1 MSKNEK
7 VKKIIAIADKKQVD
21 GYLEDSKELSNMALI
36 LNPNNIQA
44 LEIRARSYYSL
55 GLENNANDDY
65 ALIKELKDLQKS

>member
-1 MSKNEK
+1 
-7 VKKIIAIADKKQVD
+7 
-21 GYLEDSKELSNMALI
+21 MALI